1 MATPHP
7 ISVMPTP
14 QDPKPDLLTG
24 GGELGELIRTL
35 DWSTTPLGAP
45 EAWPQSLRTAVDI
58 MLSSRYAMFVWWGRE
73 LTNLYN
79 DAYRP
84 FLGQKHPHSLGQPA
98 REVWAEIWDMIG
110 PRTDAVLK
118 QAASTCDEA
127 LRLVMDRFGYPEETY
142 FTFSYSPIR
151 EDSGE
156 VGGLFCAVTEE
167 TRRVIG
173 ERRMKLLREVAAT
186 ASQTTT
192 PEEVCSAA
200 AACIS
205 RSNRDLPFAL
215 LYLKDSSGRALR
227 LAAQVGIASGSPAA
241 ESYVDLQIGSASWPF
256 EKAARE
262 TNAWVLEDLSS
273 HAQDWPTGAWDQPP
287 QRAVIVPLREH
298 DRGAIAGFLVLG
310 LNPYLPF
317 EEDYQGFVGLLAHQL
332 AAGIARARAYQ
343 EERHRAEALAQIDR
357 AKTTFFSNV
366 SHEFRT
372 PLTLMLGPIEEILSD
387 AGLSNRCR
395 EQVQVAHRNAL
406 RLQKLVN
413 SLLDFARIEAGRMQ
427 ASYAPTD
434 LAALTEDLASNFRS
448 AMERA
453 GLSFEVSCDALGEDW
468 YVDREMWEKI
478 VLNLLS
484 NAFKFTHAGAVRVH
498 LHRESSHAVL
508 TVIDTGVGIPPSEL
522 PRVFERFHRAE
533 GTQGRTHEGSG
544 IGLAL
549 VKELVH
555 LHGGDIE
562 LASELGTGTT
572 FRVRIPAGQSH
583 LPSGRILA
591 ERTLSSTSICAD
603 SFVQEALR
611 WLPDAVVAE
620 SMDARQADYLPAGGR
635 YSATFGARIVLADDN
650 ADMRAYVRR
659 LLSPYYRVEP
669 VADGEAAL
677 AAIRREPP
685 ALVLSDVMMPR
696 LDGLGLLQ
704 ALRRDPTLRAIP
716 IILVSA
722 RAGEG
727 ERTSGF
733 NAGADDYLVKPFVA
747 SEMLAR
753 VGSLLE
759 LTQLRRA
766 QEERLRLAMEGARMA
781 TWDWNMV
788 TDELYWSSTLF
799 ELLGYP
805 ADASGRAR
813 YGLWAE
819 RIHPEDR
826 EWVEQAFNE
835 ARNHLTE
842 YRCEY
847 RILRADN
854 GETRWLSSYARFLS
868 EGGKATRS
876 VGIFFDVTE
885 RHQAEDSLR
894 EADRRKN
901 EFLAMLAHEL
911 RNPLAP
917 IRNAVEI
924 AERLTPGE
932 PRAGAVLGIAKR
944 QISQLTRLVDDLL
957 DVSRITQGCI
967 QLQQRT
973 IELSQVIAQAV
984 ESVEPLFLEK
994 RHRLSVHT
1002 ASVPSLRVSADPA
1015 RLVQCVVNVL
1025 TNAAKY
1031 TDPGGEISVQTR
1043 AQGKSALIEI
1053 SDNGVGITSA
1063 LLPRIFE
1070 PFIQGNRSLDRS
1082 QGGLGIG
1089 LALVK
1094 QLMEMH
1100 GGSVKAR
1107 SDGPGQG
1114 STLELAMPLIDAT
1127 PEHDAEQARL
1137 APTHERILIVDDNR
1151 DAAETLA
1158 VLLQLQGHEVHIA
1171 YTAREVVQRAHEV
1184 RPSIILLDIGLPE
1197 LNGYEIARR
1206 LRADPTLESVRLVA
1220 VTGYGQNEDRERAR
1234 QAGFDAHVVKPVDL
1248 ARLERAFSK
1257 LSSND
1262 EFRQF

>member
-1 MATPHP
+1 MATPQLA
-7 ISVMPTP
+7 SVVPVP
-14 QDPKPDLLTG
+14 HHPKPDFLTG
-24 GGELGELIRTL
+24 RGELGELMRTL
-35 DWSTTPLGAP
+35 DWSTTPLGPP
-45 EAWPQSLRTAVDI
+45 ERWPQSLRTAVDI
-58 MLSSRYAMFVWWGRE
+58 VLSSRYAMFVWWGRE
-73 LTNLYN
+73 LINLYN

-84 FLGQKHPHSLGQPA
+84 FLGQKHPHSLGQSA
-98 REVWAEIWDMIG
+98 REVWAEIWDTIG

-118 QAASTCDEA
+118 EAESTFDEA
-127 LRLVMDRFGYPEETY
+127 LLLLMDRFGYPEETY

-151 EDSGE
+151 GDGGE

-173 ERRMKLLREVAAT
+173 ERRMKLLREIAAT
-186 ASQTTT
+186 ASQTPT
-192 PEEVCSAA
+192 PEGVCSAA
-200 AACIS
+200 AACMS
-205 RSNRDLPFAL
+205 RSTRDLPFVL
-215 LYLKDSSGRALR
+215 LYLKDGDGRSLR
-227 LAAQVGIASGSPAA
+227 LAAQVGMASSSPAA
-241 ESYVDLQIGSASWPF
+241 ARHFNLETGNSIWPF
-256 EKAARE
+256 EKAALE
-262 TNAWVLEDLSS
+262 TKGWVLEDLSS
-273 HAQDWPTGAWDQPP
+273 HAQDWPKGAWDRPP
-287 QRAVIVPLREH
+287 QRAVIVPLWEH
-298 DRGAIAGFLVLG
+298 DRGVIAGFLVLG

-317 EEDYQGFVGLLAHQL
+317 EEEYQGFVGLLADQL

-343 EERHRAEALAQIDR
+343 EERHRAEALAEIDR
-357 AKTTFFSNV
+357 AKTAFFSNV

-372 PLTLMLGPIEEILSD
+372 PLTLMLGPIEEMLSD
-387 AGLSNRCR
+387 TGISTCCR
-395 EQVQVAHRNAL
+395 EQLRLAHRNAL

-453 GLSFEVSCDALGEDW
+453 GLTFEVSCDALGEDW
-468 YVDREMWEKI
+468 YIDREMWEKI

-498 LHRESSHAVL
+498 LRRHTSHAVL
-508 TVIDTGVGIPPSEL
+508 TVVDTGVGIPTSEL

-562 LASELGTGTT
+562 AASELGTGTT
-572 FRVRIPAGQSH
+572 FTVRIPAGRSH
-583 LPSGRILA
+583 LPPESIQA
-591 ERTLSSTSICAD
+591 ERTLSSTSICAG

-620 SMDARQADYLPAGGR
+620 GIDARQAEYLPGGGR
-635 YSATFGARIVLADDN
+635 YSATSGARIVLADDN
-650 ADMRAYVRR
+650 ADMRAYLQR
-659 LLSPYYRVEP
+659 LLSPYYRVEA

-677 AAIRREPP
+677 AAIRHDPP

-704 ALRRDPTLRAIP
+704 ALRRDPALRAIP
-716 IILVSA
+716 IILLSA
-722 RAGEG
+722 RAGED
-727 ERTSGF
+727 ERTGGF
-733 NAGADDYLVKPFVA
+733 GAGADDYLVKPFVG

-766 QEERLRLAMEGARMA
+766 QEERLRLAVEGARMA
-781 TWDWNMV
+781 TWDWNIV
-788 TDELYWSSTLF
+788 TDELHWSSTLF

-805 ADASGRAR
+805 ADPRGRAP
-813 YGLWAE
+813 YALWAE

-826 EWVEQAFNE
+826 ERVAQAFNE
-835 ARNHLTE
+835 ARSHLTE

-854 GETRWLSSYARFLS
+854 GETRWVSSCARFLS
-868 EGGKATRS
+868 EGGTATRS

-924 AERLTPGE
+924 VERLTPGE
-932 PRAGAVLGIAKR
+932 PRAGAALAIAKR

-957 DVSRITQGCI
+957 DVSRITQGRI
-967 QLQQRT
+967 QLHQRT
-973 IELSQVIAQAV
+973 IELSHVIAQAV
-984 ESVEPLFLEK
+984 EAVEPLFLEK
-994 RHRLSVHT
+994 QHRVSVHT
-1002 ASVPSLRVSADPA
+1002 ASVPPLRASADPA

-1043 AQGKSALIEI
+1043 ARGKNAVIEI
-1053 SDNGVGITSA
+1053 SDSGVGITPA
-1063 LLPRIFE
+1063 LLPRIFDL
-1070 PFIQGNRSLDRS
+1070 FVQGNRTLDRS
-1082 QGGLGIG
+1082 QGGLGVG

-1107 SDGPGQG
+1107 SDGPGRG
-1114 STLELAMPLIDAT
+1114 SSFELAIPLIEAT
-1127 PEHDAEQARL
+1127 PEEDGEQGRP
-1137 APTHERILIVDDNR
+1137 APRHERILIVDDNR

-1158 VLLQLQGHEVHIA
+1158 VLLQLQGHEVH
-1171 YTAREVVQRAHEV
+1171 TANTAHEVVRRAHEL
-1184 RPSIILLDIGLPE
+1184 RPSVILLDIGLPE

-1206 LRADPTLESVRLVA
+1206 LRTDPALESVRLVA
-1220 VTGYGQNEDRERAR
+1220 VTGYGQNEDRARAR

-1257 LSSND
+1257 VSSID
-1262 EFRQF
+1262 EFGRA